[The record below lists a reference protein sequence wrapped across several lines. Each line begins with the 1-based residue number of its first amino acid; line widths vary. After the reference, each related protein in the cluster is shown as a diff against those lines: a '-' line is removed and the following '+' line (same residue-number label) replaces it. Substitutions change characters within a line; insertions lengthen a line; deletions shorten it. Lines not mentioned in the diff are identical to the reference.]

1 MKISV
6 VIPAHNEEKY
16 LPTCLKSLKKQTFQD
31 FEIIVVDN
39 NSTDKT
45 SEVAKKYDVHVVG
58 EPKKGVGAA
67 RKKGFEQ
74 AKGDIIVSTDADCTF
89 PENWLEKIHQSF
101 TKDKKII
108 ALYGISALDDNSNIK
123 KLLSR
128 VGTRTFFQIN
138 DWLKKKQFTGCNL
151 AVKKTA
157 YSKTHGFDP
166 NIHICED
173 ADLCKKLMKIGKVLF
188 VPHLLVYTSARR
200 FKDSSIKT
208 LYGYMKLYYNTW
220 WNPSKKHSDTMAN
233 MHDIR

>member
-6 VIPAHNEEKY
+6 VIPAYNEEKY
-16 LPTCLKSLKKQTFQD
+16 LSTCLESLKKQTFHD
-31 FEIIVVDN
+31 FEIIVVNN

-45 SEVAKKYDVHVVG
+45 AEVAKKYGVHVIQ

-67 RKKGFEQ
+67 RKKGFAQ
-74 AKGDIIVSTDADCTF
+74 AKGEIIVSTDADCTF
-89 PENWLEKIHQSF
+89 PKNWLEKIHQSF
-101 TKDKKII
+101 AKDKKII

-151 AVKKTA
+151 AVKKTE
-157 YSKTHGFDP
+157 YNKTSGFDP
-166 NIHICED
+166 DIRICED

-208 LYGYMKLYYNTW
+208 LYGYMKLYYNMW
-220 WNPSKKHSDTMAN
+220 WNPRKNHSDTMVD
-233 MHDIR
+233 MTDIR